1 MLTNLKIILVL
12 LAGPAFLIGIAG
24 YLIVRLKLRPGSKEM
39 EETYWEFEDSHPA
52 FRRYHF
58 WSRLTLTLIVISM
71 LLLFL
76 VIAL

>member
-24 YLIVRLKLRPGSKEM
+24 YLIVRLKLRPGDREL
-39 EETYWEFEDSHPA
+39 EETYYEFEDSHPV
-52 FRRYHF
+52 FRRYHL
-58 WSRLTLTLIVISM
+58 WSRVTLTLVVLSM

-76 VIAL
+76 AIAL